1 MALGVGRTAS
11 AAPIIKCDLS
21 QSVQCEMEFLLQ
33 LYPCA
38 LVVLAARSALCIENC
53 ELNKADNRQH
63 LDIKLHNY
71 VLNIFIYGLFYD

>member
-1 MALGVGRTAS
+1 MALAVGRTAS

-38 LVVLAARSALCIENC
+38 LVVLAARSAFCIENC
-53 ELNKADNRQH
+53 ELNDQDNRQR

-71 VLNIFIYGLFYD
+71 VLHLWFVL